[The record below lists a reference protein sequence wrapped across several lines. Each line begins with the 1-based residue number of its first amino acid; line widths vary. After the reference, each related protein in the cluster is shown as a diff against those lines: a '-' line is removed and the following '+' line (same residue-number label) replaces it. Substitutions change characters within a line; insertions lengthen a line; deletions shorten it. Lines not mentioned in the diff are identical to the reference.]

1 MRCGDGLE
9 YSNKNALSRG
19 RTHAITITHIA
30 RLQSI
35 SRSLATNN
43 QQSRHRLGMIQLDFS
58 KPRNVIDFYSYV
70 VIERFERK
78 DNLGKSEFAKRVS
91 TIEIVWW

>member
-1 MRCGDGLE
+1 MGDGLE
-9 YSNKNALSRG
+9 YSNKNALSRV
-19 RTHAITITHIA
+19 RTHAITITHIT

-35 SRSLATNN
+35 SLATNN

-78 DNLGKSEFAKRVS
+78 DNFG
-91 TIEIVWW
+91 EI